1 MKKIIAVFLCL
12 TFIFL
17 FFCSCKRETQPT
29 DETTTAF
36 DEEQETTTT
45 QAIVSK
51 TVTIGYYSHK
61 SLNPYKTNSAVNNN
75 ISKLLY
81 DSLFKLDN
89 EYNLVTAIAQE
100 YERDGKNI
108 FVTLKEGVLFSD
120 GSKLSADDVVYS
132 FTLAK
137 KSSLYKARLS
147 LFTSAYSKD
156 GGVMF
161 TLSSE
166 DIYAVNCLD
175 FPIIQAGQENA
186 NLPIG
191 SGRYVAKKKSGS
203 YTLSRN
209 ENYSLDEQLEQ
220 ETIKLYDINET
231 QTPLYLLQIGEL
243 SFVYDDLSN
252 SKEKYKIN
260 ANTAAVNLNNLVF
273 LSFNSENA
281 LFKDSNIKNAISK
294 AIDIN
299 SLCGVCYDSMARPC
313 TNAFNPSWSAVSS
326 LAEKDI
332 SQDTLKAAALLEESG
347 YVFEYSTNK
356 YRSKNFE
363 FLKLNLIVNKED
375 SRRTSLA
382 SQIKKSLNAVGIDL
396 TVENLSFSD
405 YKERLEKGEFDMYIG
420 EIKLTQNMSLRPFF
434 KKGGNANYGI
444 DTKSTACDAYYDFVS
459 GKIDISTFV
468 KVFDEYKPFI
478 PICYRSGIIYYSR
491 ELKYEGSASESDVFS
506 NIYSWSF

>member
-1 MKKIIAVFLCL
+1 MKKFLAVFLCL

-17 FFCSCKRETQPT
+17 FFCSCKKEPEQT
-29 DETTTAF
+29 DETTVVSA
-36 DEEQETTTT
+36 EEEETTRISQT
-45 QAIVSK
+45 VSK
-51 TVTIGYYSHK
+51 TVTLGYYSHK

-81 DSLFKLDN
+81 DPLFKLDN
-89 EYNLVTAIAQE
+89 EYNLIPEIAKE
-100 YERDGKNI
+100 YEKGEKSI
-108 FVTLKEGVLFSD
+108 FVTLKDDVLFSS
-120 GSKLSADDVVYS
+120 GSKLTADDVVYS

-137 KSSLYKARLS
+137 KSTLYKARLA
-147 LFTSAYSKD
+147 LFTNAYAKD

-175 FPIIQAGQENA
+175 FPIIESGQGNA
-186 NLPIG
+186 DIPIG
-191 SGRYVAKKKSGS
+191 SGRYIAKKKNGN
-203 YTLSRN
+203 YTLSSN

-220 ETIKLYDINET
+220 KTIKLYDINET

-243 SFVYDDLSN
+243 SFVYDDLSS

-260 ANTAAVNLNNLVF
+260 ANTAQVNLNNLVF
-273 LSFNSENA
+273 LSFNSESA
-281 LFKDSNIKNAISK
+281 VLKDSNIKNAISK

-313 TNAFNPSWSAVSS
+313 TSVFNPSWSAVSS
-326 LAEKDI
+326 LSQKDI

-375 SRRTSLA
+375 SRRTNLA

-396 TVENLSFSD
+396 TVEKLSFSD
-405 YKERLEKGEFDMYIG
+405 YKDRLEKGDFDMYIG

-434 KKGGNANYGI
+434 KKGGNASYGI
-444 DTKSTACDAYYDFVS
+444 DLKSTVCEAYYDFVS
-459 GKIDISTFV
+459 GKIDISTFI

-506 NIYSWSF
+506 NIYSWSI